1 MENEINLNLD
11 ENIIFYDFIKNIENN
26 NKKFYDNKKQ
36 YNLNNININEF
47 LNNNLIYEEN
57 FDDKNLNK
65 YLLNKINLIQ
75 QINFEDK
82 FIINFELIV
91 KIFDHFDIF
100 FQENYK
106 LNNCKI
112 EYSFFCIDY
121 KIFNENELKIYCNL
135 FDNNNNNELNNNLN
149 ILTNDLIKIFNNNQI
164 EIIYLPIDEIINF
177 CYKNDNNNNEKEIK
191 NFIIKIKNF
200 INELKKNI
208 NLILN
213 SNELIFIK
221 KIKFTISQDFIQNL
235 KDFENIEN
243 FKSKFILFYYN

>member
-26 NKKFYDNKKQ
+26 NKNFYNNEKP

-47 LNNNLIYEEN
+47 LKKNLIYEEN
-57 FDDKNLNK
+57 FDDINLNK

-82 FIINFELIV
+82 FIINFELIF
-91 KIFDHFDIF
+91 KIFDYFDIF
-100 FQENYK
+100 FQEDYK

-121 KIFNENELKIYCNL
+121 KIFTENELKIYCNL
-135 FDNNNNNELNNNLN
+135 FNNNNNELNNDLK
-149 ILTNDLIKIFNNNQI
+149 ILTNDLIKIFNNNQN
-164 EIIYLPIDEIINF
+164 EIVYLPIDEIINF
-177 CYKNDNNNNEKEIK
+177 CFNDNNNEKEIK

-200 INELKKNI
+200 INELKINI

-221 KIKFTISQDFIQNL
+221 KIKFTISFDFIKNF

>member
-112 EYSFFCIDY
+112 EY
-121 KIFNENELKIYCNL
+121 
-135 FDNNNNNELNNNLN
+135 
-149 ILTNDLIKIFNNNQI
+149 
-164 EIIYLPIDEIINF
+164 
-177 CYKNDNNNNEKEIK
+177 
-191 NFIIKIKNF
+191 
-200 INELKKNI
+200 
-208 NLILN
+208 
-213 SNELIFIK
+213 
-221 KIKFTISQDFIQNL
+221 
-235 KDFENIEN
+235 
-243 FKSKFILFYYN
+243 

>member
-1 MENEINLNLD
+1 MENEIKLNLD

-26 NKKFYDNKKQ
+26 NKKFYNNEKP

-82 FIINFELIV
+82 FIINFELIF
-91 KIFDHFDIF
+91 KFFDYFDIF
-100 FQENYK
+100 FQEDYK

-121 KIFNENELKIYCNL
+121 KIFTENELKIYCNL
-135 FDNNNNNELNNNLN
+135 FNNNNNELNNDLN
-149 ILTNDLIKIFNNNQI
+149 ILTNDLIKIFNNNQN
-164 EIIYLPIDEIINF
+164 EIVYLPIDEIINF
-177 CYKNDNNNNEKEIK
+177 CFNDNNNEKEIK
-191 NFIIKIKNF
+191 NFIIKIKIF

-208 NLILN
+208 NFILN
-213 SNELIFIK
+213 SNEIIFIK
-221 KIKFTISQDFIQNL
+221 KIKFTISLDFIKNF

-243 FKSKFILFYYN
+243 FKSKFILFYNN

>member
-1 MENEINLNLD
+1 MENEIKLNLD

-26 NKKFYDNKKQ
+26 NKKFYNNEKP

-82 FIINFELIV
+82 FIINFELIF
-91 KIFDHFDIF
+91 KIFDYFDIF
-100 FQENYK
+100 FQEDYK

-121 KIFNENELKIYCNL
+121 KIFTENELKIYCNL
-135 FDNNNNNELNNNLN
+135 FNNYNNELNNDLN
-149 ILTNDLIKIFNNNQI
+149 ILTNDLIKIFNNNQN
-164 EIIYLPIDEIINF
+164 EIVYLPIDEIINF
-177 CYKNDNNNNEKEIK
+177 CFNDNNNEKEIK
-191 NFIIKIKNF
+191 NFIIKIKIF

-208 NLILN
+208 NFILN
-213 SNELIFIK
+213 SNEIIFIK
-221 KIKFTISQDFIQNL
+221 KIKFTISLDFIKNF

-243 FKSKFILFYYN
+243 FKSKFILFYNN

>member
-26 NKKFYDNKKQ
+26 NKNFYNNEKP

-47 LNNNLIYEEN
+47 LKKNLIYEEN
-57 FDDKNLNK
+57 FDDINLNK

-82 FIINFELIV
+82 FIINFELIF
-91 KIFDHFDIF
+91 KIFDYFDIF
-100 FQENYK
+100 FQEDYK

-112 EYSFFCIDY
+112 EYSFYCIDY
-121 KIFNENELKIYCNL
+121 KIFTENELKIYCNL
-135 FDNNNNNELNNNLN
+135 FNNNNNELNNDLK
-149 ILTNDLIKIFNNNQI
+149 ILTNDLIKIFNNNQN
-164 EIIYLPIDEIINF
+164 EIVYLPIDEIINF
-177 CYKNDNNNNEKEIK
+177 CFNDNNNEKEIK

-200 INELKKNI
+200 INELKINI

-221 KIKFTISQDFIQNL
+221 KIKFTISFDFIKNF